1 MVSAKQAK
9 ALQGDYGQL
18 WSPECL
24 GMVSFLQE
32 IPAPCPDALG
42 LFAMGQLCDAAA
54 PKAPC
59 SSRTISRG
67 FSQGHV

>member
-1 MVSAKQAK
+1 MVSAKQART
-9 ALQGDYGQL
+9 LQGDYERV

-32 IPAPCPDALG
+32 IPTPSPDTLG
-42 LFAMGQLCDAAA
+42 LFAMGWLCDAAA

-59 SSRTISRG
+59 CI
-67 FSQGHV
+67 QDNLQEL